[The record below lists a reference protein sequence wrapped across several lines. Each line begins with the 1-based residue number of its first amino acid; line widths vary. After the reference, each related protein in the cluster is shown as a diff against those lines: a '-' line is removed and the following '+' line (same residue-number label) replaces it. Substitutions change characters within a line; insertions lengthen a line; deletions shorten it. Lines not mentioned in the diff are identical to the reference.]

1 MTSKRKVLQQ
11 LSKERKD
18 LLGKIDRLAQFIV
31 KDGPKLSSSLELT
44 LLNAQLRSMQTYLEN
59 LDARIIYMRGTTND

>member
-31 KDGPKLSSSLELT
+31 KEGPKLSSPLELT
-44 LLNAQLRSMQTYLEN
+44 MLNAQLRSMQAYLES
-59 LDARIIYMRGTTND
+59 LDVRIVYMRGEKQ

>member
-1 MTSKRKVLQQ
+1 MISKRKVLQQ

-31 KDGPKLSSSLELT
+31 KDGPKLSSTLELT
-44 LLNAQLRSMQTYLEN
+44 LLNAQLRSMQAYLES
-59 LDARIIYMRGTTND
+59 LDARIVYMRGEKQ

>member
-31 KDGPKLSSSLELT
+31 KEGPKLSSPLELT
-44 LLNAQLRSMQTYLEN
+44 MLNTQLRSMQAYLES
-59 LDARIIYMRGTTND
+59 LDARIVYMRGEKQ

>member
-18 LLGKIDRLAQFIV
+18 LLGKIDRLAKFIV
-31 KDGPKLSSSLELT
+31 KEGPKLSSPLELA
-44 LLNAQLRSMQTYLEN
+44 LLNAQLRSMQAYLES
-59 LDARIIYMRGTTND
+59 LDARIIYLRDEQ

>member
-11 LSKERKD
+11 SAKERKD

-31 KDGPKLSSSLELT
+31 KEGPKLSSPLELT
-44 LLNAQLRSMQTYLEN
+44 MLNAQLRSMQAYSES
-59 LDARIIYMRGTTND
+59 LDARIIYLRDEQ

>member
-18 LLGKIDRLAQFIV
+18 LLGKIDQLAQFIV
-31 KDGPKLSSSLELT
+31 KEGPKLSSPLELT
-44 LLNAQLRSMQTYLEN
+44 MLNAQLRSMQAYLES
-59 LDARIIYMRGTTND
+59 LDARIIYMRGEK

>member
-31 KDGPKLSSSLELT
+31 KEGPNLSSPLELT
-44 LLNAQLRSMQTYLEN
+44 MLNTQLRSMQAYLES
-59 LDARIIYMRGTTND
+59 LDARIIYMRGEK

>member
-18 LLGKIDRLAQFIV
+18 LLGKIDQLAQFIV
-31 KDGPKLSSSLELT
+31 KERPKLSSPLELA
-44 LLNAQLRSMQTYLEN
+44 LLNAQIRSMQAYLES
-59 LDARIIYMRGTTND
+59 LDARIIYLRDEQ

>member
-11 LSKERKD
+11 LAKERKD

-31 KDGPKLSSSLELT
+31 KEGPKLSSPLELT
-44 LLNAQLRSMQTYLEN
+44 LLNAQLRSMQAYLES
-59 LDARIIYMRGTTND
+59 LDVRIVYMRGEKQ

>member
-18 LLGKIDRLAQFIV
+18 LLGKIDQLAQFIV
-31 KDGPKLSSSLELT
+31 KERPKLSSPLELA
-44 LLNAQLRSMQTYLEN
+44 LLNAQLRSMKAYLES
-59 LDARIIYMRGTTND
+59 LDARIIYLRDEQ

>member
-31 KDGPKLSSSLELT
+31 KDGPKLSSPLELT

-59 LDARIIYMRGTTND
+59 LDARIIYMRGEK

>member
-11 LSKERKD
+11 LAKERKD

-31 KDGPKLSSSLELT
+31 KEGPKLSSPLELT
-44 LLNAQLRSMQTYLEN
+44 MLNAQLRSMQAYLES
-59 LDARIIYMRGTTND
+59 LDVRIVYMQGEKQ

>member
-18 LLGKIDRLAQFIV
+18 LLGRIDRLAKFIV
-31 KDGPKLSSSLELT
+31 KEGPKLSSPLGLT
-44 LLNAQLRSMQTYLEN
+44 LLNAQLRSMQAYLES
-59 LDARIIYMRGTTND
+59 LDARIIYLRDEQ

>member
-18 LLGKIDRLAQFIV
+18 LLGKIDRLAKFIV
-31 KDGPKLSSSLELT
+31 KEGPKLSSPLELT
-44 LLNAQLRSMQTYLEN
+44 MLNAQLRSMQAYLES
-59 LDARIIYMRGTTND
+59 LDARIVYMRGEKQ

>member
-11 LSKERKD
+11 LAKERKD

-31 KDGPKLSSSLELT
+31 KEGPKLSSQLELT
-44 LLNAQLRSMQTYLEN
+44 MLNAQLRSMQAYLES
-59 LDARIIYMRGTTND
+59 LDARIIYYAR

>member
-18 LLGKIDRLAQFIV
+18 LLGKIDRLAQFYI
-31 KDGPKLSSSLELT
+31 KEGPTLSSPLGLT
-44 LLNAQLRSMQTYLEN
+44 LLNAQLRSMQAYLES
-59 LDARIIYMRGTTND
+59 LDASDCGGR

>member
-31 KDGPKLSSSLELT
+31 KDGPKLSSLLELT
-44 LLNAQLRSMQTYLEN
+44 MLNAQLRSMQAYLES
-59 LDARIIYMRGTTND
+59 LDVRIVYMRGEK

>member
-18 LLGKIDRLAQFIV
+18 LLGKIDQLAQFIV
-31 KDGPKLSSSLELT
+31 KERPKLSSPLELA
-44 LLNAQLRSMQTYLEN
+44 LLNAQLRSMQAYLES
-59 LDARIIYMRGTTND
+59 LDVRIVYMRGEKQ

>member
-11 LSKERKD
+11 LAKERKD

-31 KDGPKLSSSLELT
+31 KEGPKLSSPLELT
-44 LLNAQLRSMQTYLEN
+44 MLNAQLRSMQAYLES
-59 LDARIIYMRGTTND
+59 LDVRIVYMRGEKQ

>member
-31 KDGPKLSSSLELT
+31 KERPKLSSPLELA
-44 LLNAQLRSMQTYLEN
+44 LLNAQLRSMQAYLES
-59 LDARIIYMRGTTND
+59 LDVRIVYMRGEKQ

>member
-18 LLGKIDRLAQFIV
+18 LLSKIDRLAQFIV
-31 KDGPKLSSSLELT
+31 KDGPKFSSPLELT
-44 LLNAQLRSMQTYLEN
+44 MLNAQLRSMQAYLES
-59 LDARIIYMRGTTND
+59 LDARIIYLRDEQ

>member
-31 KDGPKLSSSLELT
+31 KDGPKLSSPLELT
-44 LLNAQLRSMQTYLEN
+44 MLNAQLRSMQAYLES
-59 LDARIIYMRGTTND
+59 LDVRIVYMRGEK

>member
-11 LSKERKD
+11 LAKERKD

-31 KDGPKLSSSLELT
+31 KEGPKLSSPLELT
-44 LLNAQLRSMQTYLEN
+44 MLNTQLRSMQAYLES
-59 LDARIIYMRGTTND
+59 LDARIAYMRGEKQ

>member
-31 KDGPKLSSSLELT
+31 KDGPKLSSPLELT
-44 LLNAQLRSMQTYLEN
+44 MLNAQLISMQAYLES
-59 LDARIIYMRGTTND
+59 LDVRIVYMRGEK

>member
-31 KDGPKLSSSLELT
+31 KEGSKLSSPLELT
-44 LLNAQLRSMQTYLEN
+44 LLNTQLRSMQAYLES
-59 LDARIIYMRGTTND
+59 LDARIIYLRDEQ

>member
-18 LLGKIDRLAQFIV
+18 LLGKIDRLAKFIV
-31 KDGPKLSSSLELT
+31 KEVPKLSSPLELT
-44 LLNAQLRSMQTYLEN
+44 MLNAQLRSMQAYLES
-59 LDARIIYMRGTTND
+59 LDARIIYLRDEQ

>member
-31 KDGPKLSSSLELT
+31 KEGPKLSSSLELT
-44 LLNAQLRSMQTYLEN
+44 LLNAQLRSMQAYLES
-59 LDARIIYMRGTTND
+59 LDARIIYLRDEQ

>member
-18 LLGKIDRLAQFIV
+18 LLGKIDQLAQFIV
-31 KDGPKLSSSLELT
+31 KEGPKLSSPLELT
-44 LLNAQLRSMQTYLEN
+44 LLNAQLRSMQAYLES
-59 LDARIIYMRGTTND
+59 LDTRIIYMRGEE

>member
-18 LLGKIDRLAQFIV
+18 LLGKIDQLAQFIV
-31 KDGPKLSSSLELT
+31 KEGPKLSSPLELA
-44 LLNAQLRSMQTYLEN
+44 LLNAQLRSMQAYLES
-59 LDARIIYMRGTTND
+59 LDARIIYMRGEK

>member
-31 KDGPKLSSSLELT
+31 KEGPKLSSSLELT
-44 LLNAQLRSMQTYLEN
+44 LLNAQLRSMQAYLES
-59 LDARIIYMRGTTND
+59 LDARIIYMRGEK

>member
-18 LLGKIDRLAQFIV
+18 LLGKTDRLAQFIV
-31 KDGPKLSSSLELT
+31 KEEPKLSSPLELT
-44 LLNAQLRSMQTYLEN
+44 MLNTQLRSMQAYLES
-59 LDARIIYMRGTTND
+59 LDARSIYMRGEKQ

>member
-1 MTSKRKVLQQ
+1 MTSKRKVLLQ

-31 KDGPKLSSSLELT
+31 KEGPKLSSPLELT
-44 LLNAQLRSMQTYLEN
+44 MLNTQLRSMQAYLES
-59 LDARIIYMRGTTND
+59 LDARIIYLRDDQ

>member
-31 KDGPKLSSSLELT
+31 KEGPKLSSPLELT
-44 LLNAQLRSMQTYLEN
+44 MLNAQLRSMQAYLES
-59 LDARIIYMRGTTND
+59 LDVRIVYMRGEK

>member
-18 LLGKIDRLAQFIV
+18 LLSKIDRLAKFIV
-31 KDGPKLSSSLELT
+31 KEGPKLSSPLELT
-44 LLNAQLRSMQTYLEN
+44 MLNAQLRSMQAYLES
-59 LDARIIYMRGTTND
+59 LDARIIYLRDEQ